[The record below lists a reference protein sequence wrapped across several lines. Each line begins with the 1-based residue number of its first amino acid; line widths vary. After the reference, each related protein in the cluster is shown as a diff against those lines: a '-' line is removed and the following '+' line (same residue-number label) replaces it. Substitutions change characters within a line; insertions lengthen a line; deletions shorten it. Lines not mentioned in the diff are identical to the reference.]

1 MTSVLAWRL
10 GPPKSCHQLITLDAG
25 RQRPNC
31 TVLDRTCDGAQTSW
45 LPRPSTCMAAST
57 IFQEI
62 VSGSRYM
69 RVVVVSL
76 QLLRLICRLPP
87 LLAQRNP
94 RSRTPRRPL
103 LPQRRSRREIRT
115 HPRDLYCR
123 KAAAAAKSAP
133 TRAPQPFVRAG
144 A

>member
-1 MTSVLAWRL
+1 VATARQKGGSTHTSRRMIWTVSIDRRQNHGACVVYVRVL
-10 GPPKSCHQLITLDAG
+10 
-25 RQRPNC
+25 
-31 TVLDRTCDGAQTSW
+31 
-45 LPRPSTCMAAST
+45 
-57 IFQEI
+57 
-62 VSGSRYM
+62 
-69 RVVVVSL
+69 SL

-103 LPQRRSRREIRT
+103 LPQHRSRREICT
-115 HPRDLYCR
+115 HPC
-123 KAAAAAKSAP
+123 AAATAKSEP